1 MNNKR
6 KYLLVFV
13 ASMILL
19 LGSVYYS
26 VVIRTLAGFYSEFD
40 TAKLPVRTIL
50 LMKFWWVPI
59 VFFSGTTVWSA
70 LKYKDIS
77 KK

>member
-6 KYLLVFV
+6 KFLLVLL
-13 ASMILL
+13 ASIILL
-19 LGSVYYS
+19 LGSVYYGA
-26 VVIRTLAGFYSEFD
+26 VVRTLTGFYSEFD
-40 TAKLPVRTIL
+40 PAELPVQTIL